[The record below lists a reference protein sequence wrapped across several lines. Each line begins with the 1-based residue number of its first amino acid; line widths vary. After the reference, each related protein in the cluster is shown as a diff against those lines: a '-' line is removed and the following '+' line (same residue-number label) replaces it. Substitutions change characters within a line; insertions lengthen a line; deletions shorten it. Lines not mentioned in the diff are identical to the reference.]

1 MKEIT
6 ISEKDFI
13 NLLLDLQ
20 VEIVHGKIRSAE
32 EFKKLLEEIK
42 K

>member
-6 ISEKDFI
+6 ITEKEFI
-13 NLLLDLQ
+13 KLLLDLQ